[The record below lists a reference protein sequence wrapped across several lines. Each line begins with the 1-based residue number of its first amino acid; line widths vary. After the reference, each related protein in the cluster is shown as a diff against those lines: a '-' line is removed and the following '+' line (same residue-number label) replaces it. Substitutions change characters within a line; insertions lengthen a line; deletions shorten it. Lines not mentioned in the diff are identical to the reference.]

1 MICTLLLLG
10 AILAPIT
17 ENWQAKPKDDFPLSY
32 YPMFSY
38 KRGETYSLRYVVGY
52 DANGERYKIPYKV
65 IGTGGFNQVRR
76 QINKR
81 SKRGEGEVLLTQV
94 ADRIVG
100 YDKKPYSDLVQ
111 LKLVKGTY
119 HFDTYFLTDDKS
131 PIKEKIISEK
141 KIDRP

>member
-1 MICTLLLLG
+1 
-10 AILAPIT
+10 
-17 ENWQAKPKDDFPLSY
+17 
-32 YPMFSY
+32 MFSY

-100 YDKKPYSDLVQ
+100 YDKKPYSDLIQ